1 MWPLHFSGG
10 AKEMF
15 WKRRNRCFETPG
27 LQVAVNLTKLQ
38 VRMFDDVQ
46 RTDSDFNL
54 LSYLRMLS
62 VAKTTLLNNYCSEV
76 KIRKETRT
84 LRPNF

>member
-1 MWPLHFSGG
+1 MRSLHFSGG

-38 VRMFDDVQ
+38 WRMFDDVQ

-62 VAKTTLLNNYCSEV
+62 VAKRLY
-76 KIRKETRT
+76 
-84 LRPNF
+84 